1 MPIICFFGSDG
12 SGKST
17 AASLTEILSR
27 DGFKVKMSWMRGT
40 HTFAAVIARFFSK
53 FSVFKGSDNPYYM
66 ISIPRIFRRV
76 WQLLEFI
83 SIIPIILARYSLS
96 STLGYTVI
104 AERYLPD
111 FITWV
116 TITTNDRSYPK
127 SFAATFLLA
136 LASKSKVVVFVTA
149 DLAELKKRRAS
160 VYSLFIQ
167 KQLELYGELAKSLG
181 AFKLDTTNKSVSES
195 ESVLLAVVSETL
207 SHEEIRS
214 SWHNDE

>member
-17 AASLTEILSR
+17 VAKFLTEMLSR

-66 ISIPRIFRRV
+66 ISVPRIFRRV

-160 VYSLFIQ
+160 VDPLFLQ

-195 ESVLLAVVSETL
+195 ASVLLAVVERNLKPMKMTS
-207 SHEEIRS
+207 
-214 SWHNDE
+214 